1 MYAGIETASVIT
13 LIAALTSGGLS
24 FAGVNKYL
32 RSHSTHDDNGFYMLF
47 SIFVSIAVAIA
58 VAASSKLLMVQT
70 ATSGM
75 GLVTTASIILAIAVM
90 IIWGIFFLGAT
101 RLLKSHSAQT
111 DNGFYVLLSAAVSL
125 AMAIAAVAASSKL
138 LMVQTAPSGMGLMTT
153 ANITLAIAV
162 LAIWVL
168 SFVGITRHLKSHSTQ
183 TDNGFYVLLSAAA
196 SLAVAIAAAAAGNR
210 LLMVQAAPSDMG
222 LLTTA
227 NITLAVAVAAIWV
240 ISFAG
245 ITRHLKSHSIQTD
258 NGFYVLLSAAA
269 SLAVAITAAAIG
281 SRISVMQTPSVN
293 LGAGIT
299 PVDLGLGAIVLAV
312 LIGPFAVRKIEH
324 NLEAFLFVMGVLS
337 VTVAGAWELHLVEEA
352 VMDPV
357 VKGIVP
363 AVLVAGMAF
372 HYGRTRAQNAMSYV
386 LDNVSIR
393 TVAFVM
399 VIGLGMMSS
408 IITAIVAALLLV
420 ELVNCMPLERR
431 DKINLVVIACFSIG
445 LGAVLTPLG
454 EPLSTIAIS
463 KLQGPPYNAGFF
475 FLFEKLAFYVIPGVL
490 AMGVLAAFFTGKAT
504 KQECMTAVEDSETL
518 RDVGMRA
525 AKVYVFVMA
534 LLLLGSGMKT
544 IIDKYFI
551 TIPSEILYW
560 VNMLSAILDN
570 ATLTAA
576 EIAPSLSIGQITA
589 MLMGLL
595 IAGGMLV
602 PGNIPNIISAN
613 KLGITSKEW
622 ARLGVPL
629 GLCLLVVYFVWIF
642 YIPFGPLAG

>member
-13 LIAALTSGGLS
+13 SLAALTSWGLS

-32 RSHSTHDDNGFYMLF
+32 RRHSTHKDNGFYMLF
-47 SIFVSIAVAIA
+47 SIFVSLAVAIA
-58 VAASSKLLMVQT
+58 VAAGSKLLMVQT
-70 ATSGM
+70 ASSGM
-75 GLVTTASIILAIAVM
+75 GLVTTANIILAIAVM
-90 IIWGIFFLGAT
+90 IIWGISFLGIT
-101 RLLKSHSAQT
+101 RHLKNHSTQK
-111 DNGFYVLLSAAVSL
+111 DNGFLMLLSTAASL
-125 AMAIAAVAASSKL
+125 AVAIAAAAAGSKL
-138 LMVQTAPSGMGLMTT
+138 LTMQTAPSGMDLLTT

-162 LAIWVL
+162 VAIWAI
-168 SFVGITRHLKSHSTQ
+168 SFVAITRHLKNHSTQ

-196 SLAVAIAAAAAGNR
+196 SLAVAIVAAAASR
-210 LLMVQAAPSDMG
+210 VLM
-222 LLTTA
+222 L
-227 NITLAVAVAAIWV
+227 
-240 ISFAG
+240 
-245 ITRHLKSHSIQTD
+245 
-258 NGFYVLLSAAA
+258 
-269 SLAVAITAAAIG
+269 
-281 SRISVMQTPSVN
+281 QTPSVN
-293 LGAGIT
+293 LGLGIT
-299 PVDLGLGAIVLAV
+299 AVDIGLGVVALAV
-312 LIGPFAVRKIEH
+312 LVGPFTVKKIEH

-337 VTVAGAWELHLVEEA
+337 VTIAGVWEMKLVEEA
-352 VMDPV
+352 VMEPV

-372 HYGRTRAQNAMSYV
+372 HYGRSRAQNAMSYI
-386 LDNVSIR
+386 LDHVSLKA
-393 TVAFVM
+393 VAFVM
-399 VIGLGMMSS
+399 IVGLGLMSS
-408 IITAIVAALLLV
+408 VITAIIAALLLV
-420 ELVNCMPLERR
+420 ELVNCMPLERK
-431 DKINLVVIACFSIG
+431 DKINLVIIACFAIG

-475 FLFEKLAFYVIPGVL
+475 FLFEKLAIYVIPGVL
-490 AMGVLAAFFTGKAT
+490 AMGVLGFFFTRKAV
-504 KQECMTAVEDSETL
+504 KQECITTVEDTETL

-534 LLLLGSGMKT
+534 LLLLGAGMKI
-544 IIDKYFI
+544 IIDKYF
-551 TIPSEILYW
+551 TAIPSEVLYW

-589 MLMGLL
+589 ALMGLL

-629 GLCLLVVYFVWIF
+629 GLVLMLVYFVWIF